1 MNCLNSV
8 LIEGTVSGVEKRPFT
23 VQFTVDVKHG
33 DDSVFVLVS
42 ATGKLADSCFK
53 NLKYG
58 SVVRVVGHLE
68 TWRGSLT
75 VFAEHVEFVGLIKK
89 SKTVA

>member
-1 MNCLNSV
+1 M
-8 LIEGTVSGVEKRPFT
+8 KFA
-23 VQFTVDVKHG
+23 VDVKHG
-33 DDSVFVLVS
+33 DDSVFVLVR

-53 NLKYG
+53 NLKNE
-58 SVVRVVGHLE
+58 SAVRVVGHLE

>member
-8 LIEGTVSGVEKRPFT
+8 LIEGTVSGVEKSPFT
-23 VQFTVDVKHG
+23 MKFAVDVKHG
-33 DDSVFVLVS
+33 DDSVFVLVR
-42 ATGKLADSCFK
+42 ATGKLADSCFRK
-53 NLKYG
+53 LMYA